1 MAGLAEFILGLEK
14 RHTRIGD
21 NIVVDV
27 TEMIVTDLTAEV
39 TRFPV
44 ERSKDISDHIKLG
57 PVRIQITGFVGNAPL
72 ETTSSV
78 VQSIAAGVLA
88 GAGAQLASN
97 TRLGGASLIGT
108 GLGAAVGARIGGAL
122 ASYLRTEDADYNFP
136 LKALKALNS
145 CYNAR
150 KPFTIRTYFFPEDD
164 DTNLYTN
171 MVITNLNIPQEAKNG
186 DGLAFSMTAESINI
200 VDLDLVQV
208 SGEFI
213 KGFGAANSAPT
224 KSNLGKQGTN
234 TPTSQTEK
242 RATALKQGWGALS
255 GSLQSFLGAF

>member
-1 MAGLAEFILGLEK
+1 MALAEFILGLEK

-27 TEMIVTDLTAEV
+27 TEMIVTDLEAEV

-57 PVRIQITGFVGNAPL
+57 PVRVQITGFVGIAPL

-78 VQSIAAGVLA
+78 VQSIAGGVLA
-88 GAGAQLASN
+88 GVGSQLARN
-97 TRLGGASLIGT
+97 TRIGGASLIGT

-136 LKALKALNS
+136 MKALKALRG
-145 CYNAR
+145 CFEAR

-171 MVITNLNIPQEAKNG
+171 MVITQLTVPQEAMTG
-186 DGLAFSMTAESINI
+186 DGLAFTLTAESINL

-213 KGFGAANSAPT
+213 KGFLPANSAPT
-224 KSNLGKQGTN
+224 KSNLGKQGT
-234 TPTSQTEK
+234 TDPTSQTQ
-242 RATALKQGWGALS
+242 RRSTALKNTWEALS
-255 GSLQSFLGAF
+255 GSVQSFFGAF